1 MASIV
6 NAVGNSPCTNKDGS
20 SYWSSTA
27 IIVVWDEW
35 GGWYDHEQP
44 KIEPFPQGGFQMG
57 FRSRCLWCP
66 PGTIGNSREDFGSVL
81 RFIEHNFGIMEG
93 ALTFAD
99 ARGGTGDLSEYFS
112 LGKPARKFQ
121 AISAPLSMKY
131 FLTKKPSFLPVD
143 ND

>member
-1 MASIV
+1 MLVVSA
-6 NAVGNSPCTNKDGS
+6 NAPGLS
-20 SYWSSTA
+20 A
-27 IIVVWDEW
+27 IHV
-35 GGWYDHEQP
+35 
-44 KIEPFPQGGFQMG
+44 
-57 FRSRCLWCP
+57 R
-66 PGTIGNSREDFGSVL
+66 TFGSVL